1 MALQM
6 YCNEKEILNISSGLF
21 IELHVAIESIVD
33 NKSIELTPFLQTL
46 IVKDFHMGWGGIG
59 VDIADYI
66 QTQSDLFLFAS
77 IVKDAILQLM
87 KECPNL
93 PKETKIKLWD
103 FYRELILYGKKL
115 KYNSSITIRC
125 DDKKILYIPKLE
137 FETVCNIILN
147 KAKHNVITLLPNIKK
162 SLELITN
169 SVKLITIN
177 VSDHLTTKEDYVMFI
192 ALIKESLEFIEQ
204 LSSKPL
210 TDDSKNQL
218 WDFHNELISCSKL
231 ITSD

>member
-33 NKSIELTPFLQTL
+33 NRSIELTPLLQTL
-46 IVKDFHMGWGGIG
+46 IEKDFHMGWGGIG

-66 QTQSDLFLFAS
+66 QIASDLFLFAS

-93 PKETKIKLWD
+93 PKETKVKLWN
-103 FYRELILYGKKL
+103 FYRDLILYGKKL
-115 KYNSSITIRC
+115 KYNSSITIRY
-125 DDKKILYIPKLE
+125 DDTKILYIPKLE
-137 FETVCNIILN
+137 FEAVCNIILN
-147 KAKHNVITLLPNIKK
+147 KNKHNVIMLLPNIKK
-162 SLELITN
+162 LLQLITN
-169 SVKLITIN
+169 SVKSITIN
-177 VSDHLTTKEDYVMFI
+177 TSDYLTTKEDYITFI
-192 ALIKESLEFIEQ
+192 ALIKESFEFIEQ

-210 TDDSKNQL
+210 TENSRTQL
-218 WDFHNELISCSKL
+218 WNFCNELISCSKS